1 MDYISRNGAKVAL
14 AKMRSDYDFDYNAI
28 IDKCINRIMQLPIY
42 RQEQKV
48 GKWIEHPTAHRDF
61 NLWVC
66 SECGNEI
73 DGHNRSNYCSNC
85 GARMEGADNE

>member
-1 MDYISRNGAKVAL
+1 MTREEAITILSDIRSQYNCFDEAEQTYYHAL
-14 AKMRSDYDFDYNAI
+14 SMGIQA
-28 IDKCINRIMQLPIY
+28 L
-42 RQEQKV
+42 QEQKV

-73 DGHNRSNYCSNC
+73 DGHNKSAYCCEC
-85 GARMEGADNE
+85 GAKMEGADNE